1 MKEQLVKYWE
11 GNSST
16 VIDLGYKIFLAMAIV
31 VASVVI
37 ARFVKRSIIGAN
49 EKMQRIDATLM
60 PLISA
65 MAAYLVYTLGLLIVL
80 DVFGVNTNSI
90 IALLGAAGI
99 AVGLALKDTLS
110 NIAAG
115 IMLLFLRPFTVGDF
129 ITCGDVSGSV
139 REIGVFV
146 TVIET
151 ADGLYISAPNNSLWG
166 GAIKNFTRNGKRRM
180 EITVGID
187 YQDSIEVGLK
197 VLLAVAATE
206 SRLLADPAPQVM
218 VFSMGDSSI
227 NLQLRMWAPVDVY
240 WEIYWAMNRKV
251 KEEIE
256 LAGLSIPFPQRTLHV
271 VEPLKL

>member
-166 GAIKNFTRNGKRRM
+166 GGNQKFYPK
-180 EITVGID
+180 
-187 YQDSIEVGLK
+187 
-197 VLLAVAATE
+197 
-206 SRLLADPAPQVM
+206 
-218 VFSMGDSSI
+218 
-227 NLQLRMWAPVDVY
+227 W
-240 WEIYWAMNRKV
+240 
-251 KEEIE
+251 
-256 LAGLSIPFPQRTLHV
+256 
-271 VEPLKL
+271 

>member
-1 MKEQLVKYWE
+1 MKEQLINYWE
-11 GNSST
+11 GNST
-16 VIDLGYKIFLAMAIV
+16 AVIDLGYKIFLALSIFI
-31 VASVVI
+31 ASVIISRIV
-37 ARFVKRSIIGAN
+37 RRSIIGAN

-60 PLISA
+60 PVISS
-65 MAAYLVYTLGLLIVL
+65 MAAYLVFTLGFLIIL

-115 IMLLFLRPFTVGDF
+115 IMLLFLRPFAIGDF
-129 ITCGDVSGSV
+129 ITCGEVSGSV
-139 REIGVFV
+139 KEIGIFV

-166 GAIKNFTRNGKRRM
+166 GPIKNFTRNGKRRM

-187 YQDSIEVGLK
+187 YQDSIEKGLK
-197 VLLAVAATE
+197 VLLEVAATE
-206 SRLLADPAPQVM
+206 SRLLTEPAPQVM

-271 VEPLKL
+271 IEPLKK